1 MSAGRF
7 TGCPVSRI
15 LATYR
20 VAAPAADIHAFA
32 EALAL
37 EQSVEVPARVVRD
50 AFVAREVVAH
60 VAEVRSSGDVHE
72 VDLALA
78 TATTGRDVAQ
88 LVNMLF
94 GNCSLLPNVELV
106 DAQLPADLLAA
117 FAGPRFGI
125 AGLRAITGVRGRA
138 LTCAALKPQ
147 GLSPDALA
155 TLCYTLACAGVDL
168 IKDDHGLADQ
178 HYSPFAQRV
187 RACQHALDR
196 AADATG
202 RRALYAPSLVG
213 APRTLAANA
222 AIARDA
228 GAGALLVAPALVG
241 LPAFAELVAGDLGV
255 PVLAHPAF
263 AGATRVAPAFLLGRL
278 FRLLGADAV
287 IFPHAGGRFAYSPG
301 TCSAIADA
309 ARAPWGTLRPAL
321 PVPAG
326 GMSVE
331 RVPELVATYGLDT
344 MLLIG
349 GSLLLDEARI
359 AERAGDF
366 VARVQEC
373 AQPAGAVVEAQS

>member
-1 MSAGRF
+1 M
-7 TGCPVSRI
+7 SRI

-20 VAAPAADIHAFA
+20 VTAPAAGIRALA

-37 EQSVEVPARVVRD
+37 EQRVVVPAAVVRD
-50 AFVAREVVAH
+50 EYVAREVVARD
-60 VAEVRSSGDVHE
+60 ADVRSAGDVHE

-78 TATTGRDVAQ
+78 SVTTGNDPAQ

-106 DAQLPADLLAA
+106 DATLPADLLAS
-117 FAGPRFGI
+117 FAGPRFGV
-125 AGLRAITGVRGRA
+125 AGVRAAAGVHGRA

-147 GLSPDALA
+147 GLPVRDLAAL
-155 TLCYTLACAGVDL
+155 CETLARAGIDIV
-168 IKDDHGLADQ
+168 KDDHGLADQ
-178 HYSPFAQRV
+178 AYSPFAERV
-187 RACQHALDR
+187 RACQAALER

-202 RRALYAPSLVG
+202 RRTLYAPSLVG
-213 APRTLAANA
+213 GPRRLAEQA

-228 GAGALLVAPALVG
+228 GASLVLVAPALVG
-241 LPAFAELVAGDLGV
+241 LPAFAELVAHDLGV

-263 AGATRVAPAFLLGRL
+263 GGATRVAAPFLLGRV

-287 IFPHAGGRFAYSPG
+287 IFPHARGRFAYSAV
-301 TCSAIADA
+301 TCRAIAEA

-331 RVPELVATYGLDT
+331 RVAELVATYGTDT
-344 MLLIG
+344 ILLVG
-349 GSLLLDEARI
+349 GSLLADAARI
-359 AERAGDF
+359 GEHARAF
-366 VARVQEC
+366 VARVTEC
-373 AQPAGAVVEAQS
+373 SAACAEAGS